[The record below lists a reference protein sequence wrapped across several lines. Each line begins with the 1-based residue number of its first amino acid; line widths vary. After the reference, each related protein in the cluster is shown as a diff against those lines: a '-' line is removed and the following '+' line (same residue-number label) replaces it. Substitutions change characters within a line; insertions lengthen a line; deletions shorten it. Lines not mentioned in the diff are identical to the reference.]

1 MPKYIPDSVKL
12 EAMQLYLE
20 GGKTAKEIAEEISTN
35 NNVVVK
41 PPTVYAWAKKDNW
54 KEQKAV
60 ARVDEQQKVAET
72 NGQKFVRL
80 QEEQLQSYTS
90 VINKGYR
97 ELSELDFDRAL
108 DAARAIDIGAKGQR
122 EILSGMINLQFVQDV
137 LAILVE
143 EIPDQDV
150 LNKIAVKLKTLHQQQ
165 EDQ

>member
-1 MPKYIPDSVKL
+1 M
-12 EAMQLYLE
+12 
-20 GGKTAKEIAEEISTN
+20 
-35 NNVVVK
+35 
-41 PPTVYAWAKKDNW
+41 
-54 KEQKAV
+54 
-60 ARVDEQQKVAET
+60 
-72 NGQKFVRL
+72 
-80 QEEQLQSYTS
+80 QSYTS

-97 ELSELDFDRAL
+97 ELSELHFDRAL